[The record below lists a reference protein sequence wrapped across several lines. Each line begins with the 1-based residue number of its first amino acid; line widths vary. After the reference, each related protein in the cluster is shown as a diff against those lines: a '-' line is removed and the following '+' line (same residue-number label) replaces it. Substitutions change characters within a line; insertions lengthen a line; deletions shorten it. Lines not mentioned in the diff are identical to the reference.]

1 MAKRDYYEV
10 LGVSKTAT
18 ADEIKKAFRKK
29 AMEYHPDRNKAPD
42 AEEKFK
48 EVNEAYEVLSDQQK
62 RSTYDQFG
70 HDAVNGNGYGGGPG
84 DFFSSFF
91 NRGSGGVEDIFESIF
106 DQFEVFGSSRSSKK
120 ANNANAD
127 LYISIAIPFLDS
139 VLGVKK
145 KIEYNT
151 TVSCETC
158 NGSGGANEPDAIK
171 TCTNCNGQGYVL
183 IKNKMMFGLM
193 QSQVIC
199 DKCDGTGKQII
210 KKCHTCNGKKTKKV
224 SKVIEI
230 DLPAGIVDGQTL
242 IVEKKGN
249 TINNMVGDLYINVN
263 VKPSKIFERKKND
276 IYVILK
282 IDPILAIVGGDAEV
296 PTPYGIKT
304 VKIKPNTKHQEL
316 ITVAGYG
323 IKSSKKFHSDG
334 NLIAI
339 VEYAEPSKYSSK
351 ELDELKKF
359 IKPQNDE
366 VEKYLNEAKKELNR

>member
-29 AMEYHPDRNKAPD
+29 AMEFHPDRNKAAD

-48 EVNEAYEVLSDQQK
+48 EVNEAYEILSDPQK
-62 RSTYDQFG
+62 RSTYDNFG
-70 HDAVNGNGYGGGPG
+70 HDAANGNAFGGGG
-84 DFFSSFF
+84 FSSFF
-91 NRGSGGVEDIFESIF
+91 NGGGSGSFEDIFESIF
-106 DQFEVFGSSRSSKK
+106 DQFEVFGSSKSQSRKSNKT
-120 ANNANAD
+120 NAD
-127 LYISIAIPFLDS
+127 LYISITISFLDS
-139 VLGVKK
+139 ILGVKK
-145 KIEYNT
+145 KIEYNS

-158 NGSGGANEPDAIK
+158 NGSGGTNEPDAIK
-171 TCTNCNGQGYVL
+171 TCSNCNGQGYVL
-183 IKNKMMFGLM
+183 IKNKIMFGVM

-210 KKCHTCNGKKTKKV
+210 KKCGTCNGKKTKKV

-230 DLPAGIVDGQTL
+230 DLPAGIVDSQTL

-249 TINNMVGDLYINVN
+249 VINNTTGDLYINVN

-316 ITVAGYG
+316 ITVPGYG
-323 IKSSKKFHSDG
+323 IKSSKKFHADG

-339 VEYAEPSKYSSK
+339 VEYAEPSKYSSS
-351 ELDELKKF
+351 ELEELKKF
-359 IKPQNDE
+359 IKPTNNE
-366 VEKYLNEAKKELNR
+366 IKKYLDEAKKELNR